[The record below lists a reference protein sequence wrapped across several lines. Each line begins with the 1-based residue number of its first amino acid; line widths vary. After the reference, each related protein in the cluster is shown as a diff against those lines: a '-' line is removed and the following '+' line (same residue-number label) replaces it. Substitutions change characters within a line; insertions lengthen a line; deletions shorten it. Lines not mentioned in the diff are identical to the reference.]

1 LDTKG
6 LAVGRRVPAGT
17 VRTSG
22 QSGRT
27 GLWRQIVQHRSGYL
41 FVCPFFILYA
51 IFGLY
56 PAIYS
61 MVLSFHDWGG
71 GKSAWSYIG
80 FANYARLWFADPVFR
95 ETLGSMAKYLLAI
108 VPLMTVLALVLAV
121 MLNSRHARFQGFLRT
136 TLVLPYVL
144 APTVIAVV
152 FYQLLDPSY
161 GWLNLLLHLF
171 GFGEIPWLGS
181 EKFSL
186 WAITIVMLWQF
197 VGYNTLI
204 MLAGLTGIPSELFDA
219 AKVDGCNA
227 FQEFR
232 HVTVPLMRQIL
243 LFAAVMSTIGVL
255 NMFAQPWLLT
265 HGGPGYSSNTLSI
278 MLYRTAFEFGRFG
291 YASAVGITIFALS
304 AVFSFLQIRLIR
316 S

>member
-1 LDTKG
+1 MNSDG
-6 LAVGRRVPAGT
+6 LAVGRTAPTGTRATHPSGLVRFWETLVKYRVC
-17 VRTSG
+17 
-22 QSGRT
+22 
-27 GLWRQIVQHRSGYL
+27 YL

-56 PAIYS
+56 PAIYA
-61 MVLSFHDWGG
+61 VLLSFNDWSG
-71 GKSAWSYIG
+71 GKAAWLYVG
-80 FANYARLWFADPVFR
+80 AANYARLWLRDPVFR
-95 ETLGSMAKYLLAI
+95 ETLLAMLKYLLAI
-108 VPLMTVLALVLAV
+108 VPLMTILALILAV
-121 MLNSRHARFQGFLRT
+121 LLNSRRALFRSFHRT

-152 FYQLLDPSY
+152 FYQLLDPTY
-161 GWLNLLLHLF
+161 GWLNLLLRVLRV
-171 GFGEIPWLGS
+171 GPVPWLQS
-181 EKFSL
+181 EQFSL

-204 MLAGLTGIPSELFDA
+204 MLAGLTGIPYELFDA
-219 AKVDGCNA
+219 ARVDGCNTL
-227 FQEFR
+227 QEFWY
-232 HVTVPLMRQIL
+232 VTIPLMRPIL

-291 YASAVGITIFALS
+291 YAAAIGITIFGLS
-304 AVFSFLQIRLIR
+304 AIFSFLQMRLTR
-316 S
+316 SS